1 MGMNWREGK
10 DKKQQMRRANNNDR
24 VFERNVKPSVTFLVK
39 IKKTNKRAI
48 QNLTLTEFDLL

>member
-1 MGMNWREGK
+1 MNWREGK
-10 DKKQQMRRANNNDR
+10 DKKQQMRRANNNDC